1 MSAAKF
7 TTSDLLTAPGPHPDA
22 DTLRRYA
29 AGILSPAEQQHIE
42 AHTLDCERCDD
53 LVAGFS
59 MGTPAS
65 TDHAV
70 AELRTRLQTRLQEP
84 ELRPVA
90 RPLWQPLAAAATIA
104 GLVAGGLWGWQHNA
118 PASQPEAART
128 EAVVPAA
135 TPAPAVA
142 SAPAEAAAD
151 ATAAA
156 RPGAPA
162 TGSVAAT
169 PLLTPPAVASASRSA
184 RTARPT
190 ARAMPPATIAANA
203 DAAIVLAPVTSSTA
217 AEAAPDFALNDI
229 AKEKQEAEKDKDDK
243 ALSTPAVA
251 FGRANMK
258 AKSAAAAAE
267 GSVRRPEP
275 MPPVPALPAQPLGG
289 MKTLK
294 EYLRRAAT
302 EFEPE
307 INTTRLTGMVHI
319 KATVGEDG
327 RLHNVKVT
335 RGLRDDY
342 DAEAERIVCD
352 GPTWTPAVSAGR
364 RVPTSVEITVPF

>member
-7 TTSDLLTAPGPHPDA
+7 TSALLTAPGPHPDV
-22 DTLRRYA
+22 DLLRRYA
-29 AGILSPAEQQHIE
+29 AGTLPPAEQQPIE

-53 LVAGFS
+53 LVAGFA

-65 TDHAV
+65 TDQAV
-70 AELRTRLQTRLQEP
+70 AELRTRLQARLQQP
-84 ELRPVA
+84 ELRPVG

-104 GLVAGGLWGWQHNA
+104 GLLAGGLWGWQHNA
-118 PASQPEAART
+118 PSTQPDLART
-128 EAVVPAA
+128 TVVAPATPPAPPATAAPAEMAAAPAEPATEPAANA
-135 TPAPAVA
+135 TPATEV
-142 SAPAEAAAD
+142 AAA
-151 ATAAA
+151 
-156 RPGAPA
+156 
-162 TGSVAAT
+162 
-169 PLLTPPAVASASRSA
+169 PPAVAAPGRAA
-184 RTARPT
+184 RPAARPT
-190 ARAMPPATIAANA
+190 PPAAAAA
-203 DAAIVLAPVTSSTA
+203 DTDVAVVLTPVTSSA
-217 AEAAPDFALNDI
+217 ASAEAAPDFALNDELT
-229 AKEKQEAEKDKDDK
+229 AKQEEAKDDK
-243 ALSTPAVA
+243 AAAPSVA
-251 FGRANMK
+251 ASRASMK
-258 AKSAAAAAE
+258 AKTAAPAAE

-364 RVPTSVEITVPF
+364 RVPTTVEISVPF